1 MLSTLRETLPPSRY
15 MSSAGSGYSGGSG
28 GGSGS
33 GGSGG
38 GSIGDHT
45 DAAAAADADALLES
59 ALDTALFEYHSGTLD
74 DAQLSALD
82 TALGVALAAQRV
94 PGGTLRALTDDA
106 AWLPAAPQL
115 AIVGDVKGHGQA
127 AAGYD
132 EYEEFEGDD
141 AYEGPDYDYYNGE
154 GGGGHDGHA
163 DAEPHGLAG
172 AQRAAALREA
182 CRREL
187 GVATFER
194 VYAYL
199 RRRDDDGGEAEG
211 EDDDERSDERMRSEL
226 LSILGESKLRLWPLV
241 DQLVFLDEC
250 G

>member
-1 MLSTLRETLPPSRY
+1 MQVLTMARVTLPPSRY
-15 MSSAGSGYSGGSG
+15 VSSAGSG
-28 GGSGS
+28 GSGS
-33 GGSGG
+33 
-38 GSIGDHT
+38 GSIGDHA
-45 DAAAAADADALLES
+45 DAAAAAADADALLES

-154 GGGGHDGHA
+154 GGDGPDAHADGLDGHDV
-163 DAEPHGLAG
+163 AEPHGLAG

-199 RRRDDDGGEAEG
+199 RRRDEEGVEAEG
-211 EDDDERSDERMRSEL
+211 EDDDERCDERMRSEL